1 MHPSDAEARGIAHGD
16 IVRLFNDRGEV
27 KMKAFVTEGI
37 MPGVT
42 ASQAG
47 WTPDHS
53 IEEGSHQYL
62 SHLTLSP
69 AEEHYSQTNS
79 AFNDIMIE
87 VEKA

>member
-1 MHPSDAEARGIAHGD
+1 
-16 IVRLFNDRGEV
+16 
-27 KMKAFVTEGI
+27 MKAFVTEGI

-42 ASQAG
+42 AAQAG
-47 WTPDHS
+47 WTPEHTV
-53 IEEGSHQYL
+53 EGNHQFL

-79 AFNDIMIE
+79 AFNDIMVE